1 MSYYRLLGL
10 EREPFSTSPDPDF
23 FYQSP
28 EHHTALLRLM
38 IEIRLKRGLSL
49 VLGDVGIG
57 KTTLSRKLFCMVQER
72 KDIEF
77 HMILDPVYHTE
88 ELFLQSLIRTFHIH
102 LQGDP
107 PTIADYKKALK
118 EFLYQKSVIENKTC
132 VLLIDEA
139 QKLNVLALEE
149 LRILLNYETNDS
161 KMLQVVLMS
170 QLELLPKLRQIKN
183 FWDRVSLRYVLNLLD
198 ERETKELI
206 LFRLKVAGDH
216 SSLPIFSDS
225 AITEIYRYTQG
236 SPRQIAMLCHQALKV
251 LVMED
256 KASVD
261 ELLIRSLIAQEAQVV
276 G

>member
-23 FYQSP
+23 FYQSHQ
-28 EHHTALLRLM
+28 HHTALLRLM

-57 KTTLSRKLFCMVQER
+57 KTTLSRKFFCMVQER

-88 ELFLQSLIRTFHIH
+88 ELFLQSLTRTFQIQ
-102 LQGDP
+102 LQGDSL
-107 PTIADYKKALK
+107 TIADYKEALK

-139 QKLNVLALEE
+139 QKLNALALEE

-170 QLELLPKLRQIKN
+170 QVELLPRLRQIKN
-183 FWDRVSLRYVLNLLD
+183 LWDRVSLRYVLNLLD

-225 AITEIYRYTQG
+225 AMTEIYRYTQG
-236 SPRQIAMLCHQALKV
+236 SPRQIAMLCHQALRI
-251 LVMED
+251 LVMKD
-256 KASVD
+256 KSSVD
-261 ELLIRSLIAQEAQVV
+261 ESLIRSLIAQEAQVV